1 MEVILKADVSGLG
14 EEGDIRNVT
23 GGYARNFLLP
33 KGLVLPKTEA
43 NMKWLARQQNAIST
57 RKEEKAVAAKD
68 LAEKVASMS
77 VTVTGKVS
85 SGNRLYGSIHAH
97 EISIALKEAGITI
110 DARKIEVGEPIRQ
123 LGDHTVT
130 VKLYEGVQAKL
141 KVHVTSIHGDEE
153 EYVPYAAEAVTP
165 VDDEA
170 PVADEEAAP
179 TENE

>member
-43 NMKWLARQQNAIST
+43 NMKWLARQQQAIAK
-57 RKEEKAVAAKD
+57 RKEEKASVAKD
-68 LAEKVASMS
+68 LAEKIATMN

-97 EISIALKEAGITI
+97 EISIALKEAGVTV
-110 DARKIEVGEPIRQ
+110 DARKIEVGDPIRQ

-130 VKLYEGVQAKL
+130 VKLYEGVHAKL

-153 EYVPYAAEAVTP
+153 VAAAPAAEAAP
-165 VDDEA
+165 LAEPEADDEA
-170 PVADEEAAP
+170 VTTVDD
-179 TENE
+179 